1 MKRAICFALI
11 GVLTTLA
18 CAAKEPFKKEE
29 TLEVEA
35 TITEIYPDSRLL
47 VLNGPAGASV
57 IAAGPEVK
65 NFDQIK
71 LNDKVKVTYKAAFAA
86 NISKSKK
93 PAETTVDAAALT
105 APKGSMPAAAVG
117 QTITS
122 TVKIESVDTSFDTV
136 SFKRPDGLV
145 RTIAVES
152 PEGKKFIRTLKKG
165 DNVDVEYTEA
175 LAISVV
181 PGSGM

>member
-29 TLEVEA
+29 TLEVSA
-35 TITEIYPDSRLL
+35 TVTEIYPEARLL
-47 VLNGPAGASV
+47 VLNGPSGSSV

-65 NFDQIK
+65 NFGQI
-71 LNDKVKVTYKAAFAA
+71 NVGDKVKVAYKAAFAA
-86 NISKSKK
+86 KISKSKDA
-93 PAETTVDAAALT
+93 PVTSVDAGAYT
-105 APKGSMPAAAVG
+105 APAGSMPAAAVG
-117 QTITS
+117 QTVTS
-122 TVKIESVDTSFDTV
+122 TVVIESVDTSFDAV

-165 DNVDVEYTEA
+165 DKVDVEYTEA

-181 PGSGM
+181 PGG